1 MSQLFISKSTS
12 TLINQTLSSTASK
25 ITSNWN
31 PTLSIIKISPQVKFH
46 IQTQIFRQ
54 RYNSTLKQNERIS
67 NNISKL
73 YARRMLMMAALS
85 ASSMKK
91 KTLME
96 ELVPTKPKEWRT
108 VDLEKQRREF
118 GENINSLGES
128 RISRVWAA
136 GEGIIAFFFSMKIL
150 FMLFLF

>member
-1 MSQLFISKSTS
+1 
-12 TLINQTLSSTASK
+12 
-25 ITSNWN
+25 
-31 PTLSIIKISPQVKFH
+31 
-46 IQTQIFRQ
+46 
-54 RYNSTLKQNERIS
+54 
-67 NNISKL
+67 
-73 YARRMLMMAALS
+73 MMAALS

-96 ELVPTKPKEWRT
+96 ELVPTKPKEWST